1 MPATELPVD
10 PTFFPLVSAMA
21 AWLGFTLLRGWSRAE
36 LVHWLS
42 VEQADLVLSG
52 PSLWRVTAFLLA
64 GAEVL
69 LLYFLQGGWP
79 SLGVTLALGVLTG
92 SLTLAAMIDL
102 RCHLLPD
109 RITWLLVGLGVVAAL
124 LGLSVPFGEALL
136 GGLIGYG
143 LPWLLTLLGRRRKRP
158 KASSDAKAAGQV
170 GPVGPVGPAG
180 PMGRGDF
187 ALIAGLGVWLG
198 FSSLPLV
205 LVLACLVMLPVVFWG
220 MLRHGWHLATAV
232 PFGPALVVAG
242 LVLLPWTDFGLLS
255 R

>member
-1 MPATELPVD
+1 MPTTEPPFD
-10 PTFFPLVSAMA
+10 PTFYPLAAAIA

-42 VEQADLVLSG
+42 AEQADLVLSG
-52 PSLWRVTAFLLA
+52 PSVWRVAAFLLA

-69 LLYFLQGGWP
+69 LLYLLQGGWP
-79 SLGVTLALGVLTG
+79 SLGVALALGGLTG

-109 RITWLLVGLGVVAAL
+109 RITWLLVALGVVAAL

-143 LPWLLTLLGRRRKRP
+143 LPWLLTLLGRRRRRSK
-158 KASSDAKAAGQV
+158 S
-170 GPVGPVGPAG
+170 PVG

-232 PFGPALVVAG
+232 PFGPALVLAG
-242 LVLLPWTDFGLLS
+242 LVLLPWTDFGLFV